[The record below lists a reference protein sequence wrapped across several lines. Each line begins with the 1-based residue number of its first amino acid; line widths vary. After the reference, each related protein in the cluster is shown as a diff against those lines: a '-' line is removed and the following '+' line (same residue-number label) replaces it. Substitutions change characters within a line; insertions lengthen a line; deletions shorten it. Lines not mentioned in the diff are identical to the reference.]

1 MRRLPLGLAVAT
13 IAVDQLT
20 KAIAERVFIAGP
32 RDVIPGLLDFRFA
45 ENPGASFSS
54 FQNSGPFLGL
64 AAVGAAALVV
74 YMMEQSHSAGERAG
88 LGLILGGALGNLVDR
103 IVRGEGFLD
112 GAVIDWINFRNF
124 PTFNIADSAIT
135 IGAVI
140 LLWAAYR
147 NT

>member
-1 MRRLPLGLAVAT
+1 MRKVPFGLA
-13 IAVDQLT
+13 IAAIALDQLT
-20 KAIAERVFIAGP
+20 KVLAERLLTEGP
-32 RDVIPGLLDFRFA
+32 VDIIPGFLDVRFA

-54 FQNSGPFLGL
+54 FQNAGPFLGI
-64 AAVGAAALVV
+64 AAVGAAFLVV
-74 YMMEQSHSAGERAG
+74 FMIERSESAGERAG

-103 IVRGEGFLD
+103 MVRGDGFLD

-147 NT
+147 NA